1 MAFVAAMS
9 MLAVSA
15 VSNEPTLREANMQP
29 LVNTPLTKQ
38 GVKGSDVYTEEGVGD
53 PRVVLFTELVRG
65 QGYEYIDLC
74 VKKILQTG
82 SRDMYRDLVVM
93 MFQCRDV
100 RGGKG
105 ERDLFYNIF
114 KAIHQEK
121 PEWTPFLL
129 TFAPEYGCWKDLWKI
144 ATLMPEVSEMVER
157 FVYHQFQL
165 DQEAEYPSLLVKW
178 LPREGSKYEILS
190 QRFANVLFPFTP
202 IEDNQRR
209 RAYRKAV
216 AYLNKKADTA
226 EIKMCANEWS
236 TLVPKR
242 IPGRLMKRN
251 KYAFFNQ
258 KKGHNSSVED
268 RYPDREDRVKC
279 KEHFEEF
286 MEDVKSGK
294 VEMKG
299 ATTTMPHEHVHEILH
314 NHFLSQE
321 VEDVIQAQWDAIR
334 NEVLKGGSLNKVVP
348 MCDFSGSMSGTP
360 IEVSFALGILI
371 SEIADPAFK
380 DHILTFDSEPR
391 WHSFAGKNSL
401 KEKVLSVGSVGQ
413 GLSTDFQKACDCIL
427 ERMIEHKV
435 APADA
440 PTDLLVLTDMGF
452 DQACYMGTSSYNSYY
467 SYNKKNQGWQTH
479 FQMIRSNFEKHGY
492 QAPRIVCWNL
502 RAEYKDFHAKAYEE
516 GVVQLSGWSPS
527 MLKAI
532 QGKGIQVQ
540 TPYEGMRVILDDT
553 RYDKVRELMKALLP
567 A

>member
-1 MAFVAAMS
+1 MS
-9 MLAVSA
+9 
-15 VSNEPTLREANMQP
+15 TFTEANMQP
-29 LVNTPLTKQ
+29 LTKE

-53 PRVVLFTELVRG
+53 PRVVLFTQLVRD
-65 QGYEYIDLC
+65 QGYTYINTC
-74 VKKILQTG
+74 VENILKTN
-82 SRDMYRDLVVM
+82 SREMMIDLVVM
-93 MFQCRDV
+93 TFQTRDV

-105 ERDLFYNIF
+105 ERDLFY
-114 KAIHQEK
+114 KLLEAIHTRK
-121 PEWTPFLL
+121 PEWMPFLL
-129 TFAPEYGCWKDLWKI
+129 AFVPEYGCWKDLWQI

-157 FVYHQFQL
+157 IVYEQFQL

-226 EIKMCANEWS
+226 EVKMCANKWS
-236 TLVPKR
+236 TLIPKR
-242 IPGRLMKRN
+242 IPGRLIKRN

-258 KKGHNSSVED
+258 KKGHHSPVED
-268 RYPDREDRVKC
+268 RYPDREDRIQC

-299 ATTTMPHEHVHEILH
+299 GTTTMPHEHVHEILH
-314 NHFLSQE
+314 NHYLSE
-321 VEDVIQAQWDAIR
+321 EAEDVIQAQWNAIR
-334 NEVLKGGSLNKVVP
+334 NEVLKGGGLNKVVP
-348 MCDFSGSMSGTP
+348 MCDFSGSMSGIP

-391 WHSFAGKNSL
+391 WCSFVGKNIL
-401 KEKVLSVGSVGQ
+401 KEKVLSVGNLGQ
-413 GLSTDFQKACDCIL
+413 GLSTDFQKACDLIL
-427 ERMIEHKV
+427 QRLVEHKV

-452 DQACYMGTSSYNSYY
+452 DQASPCNNYYEFNGNDYN
-467 SYNKKNQGWQTH
+467 YNYKTKGWQTH

-492 QAPRIVCWNL
+492 IAPRIVCWNL

-516 GVVQLSGWSPS
+516 GVVQLSGWSPA

-553 RYDKVRELMKALLP
+553 RYDKVRELMRALLP

>member
-9 MLAVSA
+9 TLA
-15 VSNEPTLREANMQP
+15 EA
-29 LVNTPLTKQ
+29 TPLTKA
-38 GVKGSDVYTEEGVGD
+38 GVKGSDVYTEAGVGD
-53 PRVVLFTELVRG
+53 PRVVLFTQLVRD
-65 QGYEYIDLC
+65 QSQKYIETC
-74 VKKILQTG
+74 VENILKTN
-82 SRDMYRDLVVM
+82 SRDMMMDLAVM
-93 MFQCRDV
+93 TFQTRDV

-105 ERDLFYNIF
+105 ERDLFYKLIE
-114 KAIHQEK
+114 AIHIRK
-121 PEWTPFLL
+121 PEWTPALL
-129 TFAPEYGCWKDLWKI
+129 ALVPEYGCWKDLWEI
-144 ATLMPEVSEMVER
+144 ATFIPEVSEMVER
-157 FVYHQFQL
+157 IVHDQFKL

-178 LPREGSKYEILS
+178 LPREGSKYDGLAK
-190 QRFANVLFPFTP
+190 RFANVLFPFTP
-202 IEDNQRR
+202 KEENQHL

-258 KKGHNSSVED
+258 KKGRRGAVED
-268 RYPDREDRVKC
+268 RYPDREDRVAC
-279 KEHFEEF
+279 KKHFEEF
-286 MEDVKSGK
+286 MEDVKAGK

-299 ATTTMPHEHVHEILH
+299 GTTTMPHEHVHEILH
-314 NHFLSQE
+314 NHYLSKE
-321 VEDVIQAQWDAIR
+321 AEDVIQAQWDAIR
-334 NEVLKGGSLNKVVP
+334 NETVKGNGLGKVVP
-348 MCDFSGSMSGTP
+348 MCDFSGSMNGTP

-380 DHILTFDSEPR
+380 DHILTFDSEPQ

-452 DQACYMGTSSYNSYY
+452 DQASTDYTYNY
-467 SYNKKNQGWQTH
+467 KTKPWQTH
-479 FQMIRSNFEKHGY
+479 FDMIRSNFEKHGY

-502 RAEYKDFHAKAYEE
+502 RAEYKDFHAKAHEE

-540 TPYEGMRVILDDT
+540 TPYEGMRVILDDS
-553 RYDKVRELMKALLP
+553 RYDKVRDVMKALLP